1 MVGNKQENIKRVVQK
16 SPQEMARLYEKEV
29 NELIEESSILLR
41 KGEMF
46 NALQK
51 ALRALKKDKIL
62 TEHRKSFSLS
72 IQQGQRLTFATW
84 FHLAVVYEGNKKY
97 DKAIETYD
105 FLMKEKQFIDF
116 PLQVRVNIGNLFF
129 IQGKYPQA
137 IRMYRMALDQTLHE
151 DQDTRLKIN
160 RNIGNS
166 FIKLGKLR
174 DAILSY
180 EDSVATNFDV
190 KSFLNLISCYVEL
203 NDDEKS
209 KEALFRM
216 INGCTKILDTTQE
229 IEEERRSNF
238 DTCSHLGNSHKDTDS
253 MLHTA
258 SRLVANMKQDQNW
271 VDNFAWVHEQL
282 YHKFPDIAFQI
293 EIERA
298 VEHLQRGDYVAAVKI
313 FKSYEGQQ
321 EKYKTMVSIN
331 LSFFYFL
338 EGNYKTSS
346 EYADIAIS
354 TSKYNPYALVNKGNC
369 FFISEDYSKARE
381 FYLEAIAIQSTCFE
395 AIYNMALTSVRLGH
409 TLEAIQSFSKLHSV
423 SANDPRVLYQVS
435 NLYEEVDDTIKA
447 EKWFNILLVTIPS
460 DPGILTRL
468 GQLFLLTNNESQS
481 FHYHLESFR
490 CFPSDIDVIGWLAIW
505 FVKHDMIEKSIP
517 FLLRAS
523 RIQPDEVKWKIM
535 VATGYRKLGKDLK
548 ALTLYKK
555 ILKMSPRNEECK

>member
-1 MVGNKQENIKRVVQK
+1 MVGNKQENIRCVVQK
-16 SPQEMARLYEKEV
+16 SPQEMARVYEKEV
-29 NELIEESSILLR
+29 NELIEESSILIR

-51 ALRALKKDKIL
+51 ALQALKRDKIL
-62 TEHRKSFSLS
+62 TEHRKSYSLS
-72 IQQGQRLTFATW
+72 TQQGQRLTFATW
-84 FHLAVVYEGNKKY
+84 FHLAIVYERNKKY
-97 DKAIETYD
+97 DKAMETYE
-105 FLMKEKQFIDF
+105 FLMKHKQFKDF
-116 PLQVRVNIGNLFF
+116 PLQARVNTGNLFF
-129 IQGKYPQA
+129 MKGKYPQA

-151 DQDTRLKIN
+151 DQETRLKIT
-160 RNIGNS
+160 RNIGNA
-166 FIKLGKLR
+166 FFKFGKLR

-180 EDSVATNFDV
+180 EDSVAIMFDV

-216 INGCTKILDTTQE
+216 ISGCMKILDTAQE
-229 IEEERRSNF
+229 IEQEKQSDVDIYRQQGNRREG
-238 DTCSHLGNSHKDTDS
+238 TEA

-271 VDNFAWVHEQL
+271 ADNFVWVNEQL

-298 VEHLQRGDYVAAVKI
+298 VEHLQRGDYLAAVKI

-338 EGNYKTSS
+338 EGNYKTSN

-354 TSKYNPYALVNKGNC
+354 TSKYNPHALVNKGNC
-369 FFISEDYSKARE
+369 LFIHEDYSRARE

-395 AIYNMALTSVRLGH
+395 AIYNLALTNARLGH
-409 TLEAIQSFSKLHSV
+409 TAEAIESFTILHTV
-423 SANDPRVLYQVS
+423 SSNDPRVLYQVS
-435 NLYEEVDDTIKA
+435 NLYEEVDDKTKA
-447 EKWFNILLVTIPS
+447 SKWFNVLLAIIPT

-468 GQLFLLTNNESQS
+468 GQLFLRTNNESQS

-505 FVKHDMIEKSIP
+505 FVKHEMIEKSIP
-517 FLLRAS
+517 FFIRAS
-523 RIQPDEVKWKIM
+523 RIQPNEVKWKIM

-548 ALTLYKK
+548 ALILYKK
-555 ILKMSPRNEECK
+555 ILKKSPRNEECK